1 TKCAHQELR
10 TVGPNTE
17 KAADSRKQTREGW
30 PTHVKLHLLPGGITR
45 SESVGFH
52 QVLQI
57 RVVGFKLPLDHPYQE
72 RLRQLEEAAW
82 FRDMGVGD
90 PCPTLN
96 ALEGP
101 PALHWDR
108 PRFAFLCVAVVRL
121 VLGDLHFAFH
131 PPTQK
136 REDSSVGGTHA
147 NGSCR
152 RDRHV

>member
-1 TKCAHQELR
+1 MTGACRLQRQYQMCAPGAAEC
-10 TVGPNTE
+10 GTE
-17 KAADSRKQTREGW
+17 HRESRRFKKADTGGW

-90 PCPTLN
+90 PCPALN
-96 ALEGP
+96 ALEGH
-101 PALHWDR
+101 PA
-108 PRFAFLCVAVVRL
+108 F
-121 VLGDLHFAFH
+121 
-131 PPTQK
+131 
-136 REDSSVGGTHA
+136 
-147 NGSCR
+147 
-152 RDRHV
+152 